1 LETFLLCEDPWRI
14 FLTTDHPDGAP
25 VYTYPHL
32 IRLLMDRDFRRETMH
47 RVNQDALKYS
57 TLPML
62 EREYSLYE
70 IAILTRAGP
79 ARSLGLKDIGH
90 IGPGAKADITV
101 YKDDSNRETMFTAP
115 EYVFKNG
122 ELIVRDGKV
131 VKVVNGATH
140 VARPEYN
147 RSIEKPLKEYFD
159 RYHTVRMENFA
170 LSDDEITD
178 GGRGEIIVQPTKA
191 RAAS

>member
-1 LETFLLCEDPWRI
+1 
-14 FLTTDHPDGAP
+14 
-25 VYTYPHL
+25 
-32 IRLLMDRDFRRETMH
+32 
-47 RVNQDALKYS
+47 
-57 TLPML
+57 ML

-101 YKDDSNRETMFTAP
+101 YKDDSNRETMFTTP

-131 VKVVNGATH
+131 IKVVNGATH

-147 RSIEKPLKEYFD
+147 RSIEKPLKDYFD
-159 RYHTVRMENFA
+159 RYHTVRMENFR

>member
-1 LETFLLCEDPWRI
+1 MPRIPWRI
-14 FLTTDHPDGAP
+14 FLTTDHPNGAP
-25 VYTYPHL
+25 FYTYPHL
-32 IRLLMDRDFRRETMH
+32 IRLLMDRAFRRETMQH
-47 RVNQDALKYS
+47 VNQDALKYS

-70 IAILTRAGP
+70 IAMLTRAGP

-101 YKDDSNRETMFTAP
+101 YKDDANREAMFTTP
-115 EYVFKNG
+115 LFVFKNG

-131 VKVVNGATH
+131 IKVVNGATH

-147 RSIEKPLKEYFD
+147 RSIEKPLKDYFD

-170 LSDDEITD
+170 LSDDEIID

-191 RAAS
+191 RATS